1 MNSLSGFLRR
11 NRKQKKKSKAGKDE
25 EGGVGSDGE
34 DVRKSETPTPEV
46 DDEGFSKQP
55 PPPSSGNDPWSDFN
69 QAKNF
74 DSSSD
79 ESEDERSKRKIKV
92 SIKPVSN
99 TDVISAS
106 VDELRSAVGVL
117 ELPPPPVMVSFL
129 KSIFLQPI
137 FSSFSQ
143 ILQLL
148 SRRSD
153 QNLLSMTASLLAGH
167 KL

>member
-11 NRKQKKKSKAGKDE
+11 NRKQKKKSKAGKDD

-129 KSIFLQPI
+129 KSIFPTLLFI
-137 FSSFSQ
+137 FFLKFFNYLVEDQTKICSQ
-143 ILQLL
+143 
-148 SRRSD
+148 
-153 QNLLSMTASLLAGH
+153 
-167 KL
+167 

>member
-1 MNSLSGFLRR
+1 MNSLLGFLRR
-11 NRKQKKKSKAGKDE
+11 NRKQKKKKSSAGKDD

-117 ELPPPPVMVSFL
+117 ELPPPPVMVSLTFYSPFL
-129 KSIFLQPI
+129 NLFLI
-137 FSSFSQ
+137 FSSQ
-143 ILQLL
+143 ILQYLVEGQTKIC
-148 SRRSD
+148 S
-153 QNLLSMTASLLAGH
+153 Q
-167 KL
+167 

>member
-11 NRKQKKKSKAGKDE
+11 NRKQKKKSKAGKDD

-79 ESEDERSKRKIKV
+79 ESEDDKSSKDEV
-92 SIKPVSN
+92 GEMKP
-99 TDVISAS
+99 
-106 VDELRSAVGVL
+106 
-117 ELPPPPVMVSFL
+117 
-129 KSIFLQPI
+129 
-137 FSSFSQ
+137 SS
-143 ILQLL
+143 LL
-148 SRRSD
+148 SQAGLLEEFDIILDLDFRR
-153 QNLLSMTASLLAGH
+153 LIRGRKSL
-167 KL
+167 

>member
-11 NRKQKKKSKAGKDE
+11 NRKQKKKSKAGKDD

-129 KSIFLQPI
+129 KSIFPTY

>member
-1 MNSLSGFLRR
+1 MQSLLGFLRR
-11 NRKQKKKSKAGKDE
+11 NRKQKKKSKAGKEDE
-25 EGGVGSDGE
+25 GVGSDGE

-117 ELPPPPVMVSFL
+117 ELPPPPVMVSNILLL
-129 KSIFLQPI
+129 KKSLR
-137 FSSFSQ
+137 FSK
-143 ILQLL
+143 
-148 SRRSD
+148 
-153 QNLLSMTASLLAGH
+153 T
-167 KL
+167 

>member
-11 NRKQKKKSKAGKDE
+11 NRKQKKKSKAGKDD

-129 KSIFLQPI
+129 KSIFSTLFFI
-137 FSSFSQ
+137 FFLKFFNYLVEDQTKICSQ
-143 ILQLL
+143 
-148 SRRSD
+148 
-153 QNLLSMTASLLAGH
+153 
-167 KL
+167 